1 MDLIALKVSAASA
14 AMIGVILQALIMLQ
28 LYGKA
33 KIFPMRPETLDV
45 WHRRQ
50 GDALLIVFALVAYA
64 CVTKLTV
71 DWGDWRIV
79 VHVVAAILTLTALL
93 AKILMV
99 QVFPRTLRYVTPVGV
114 ILFVAALSATGTTVV
129 WYLYMW
135 LGQGIRPSY

>member
-14 AMIGVILQALIMLQ
+14 AMISVILQALIMLQ

-33 KIFPMRPETLDV
+33 KIFPMRPETLGV

-64 CVTKLTV
+64 CATKLTV